1 MKMSETTT
9 HGITCDCGKSF
20 ETTDELETH
29 IDIHRAQ
36 PDPYTRATRQ
46 PTDDELN
53 DLVQWYRN
61 THSHNRRQAVETVSQ
76 CYYIVIE
83 DYVTG
88 CPGYAGRVLIQVG
101 GAGPA
106 YHAVYIWTDDG
117 LKRCDQATEI
127 RVEGDR

>member
-9 HGITCDCGKSF
+9 HGITCDCGKTF

-29 IDIHRAQ
+29 IDTHQAQ

-46 PTDDELN
+46 PTDDELD
-53 DLVQWYRN
+53 DLVQWYRD
-61 THSHNRRQAVETVSQ
+61 TRDHDRKEVVETVSQ
-76 CYYIVIE
+76 CYHVIIE

-106 YHAVYIWTDDG
+106 YNAVYIWTDDG
-117 LKRCDQATEI
+117 LKRCDQTDEI
-127 RVEGDR
+127 RVKGDQ